1 MMDVLICPKC
11 GRNLYSESRGFK
23 CNGCKGFMGMDGVFY
38 EYIDRPF
45 LPPKTNLEN
54 MQSMSAEDFERVCGH
69 QSLCSYIQEWDK
81 EHCES
86 QDVCNGCIKAWLEKE
101 VKNERT

>member
-1 MMDVLICPKC
+1 MIVNCPKC
-11 GRNLYSESRGFK
+11 GIKMESESIGWK
-23 CNGCKGFMGMDGVFY
+23 CKGCKGFVDVIGEFHEHV
-38 EYIDRPF
+38 ERPF
-45 LPPKTNLEN
+45 MPPKTNLEN

-86 QDVCNGCIKAWLEKE
+86 QDECNGCIKAWLEKE